1 MLPSGLP
8 EAVADEEPLARFLT
22 SSSLHS
28 ATVVKPA
35 AFMPSPK
42 DGNTSVFRHPAEP
55 IEALVAIARAHVVR
69 EKNLHGV
76 AMCRAEQVR
85 LAGLTVTAQEPP
97 PRHANIGGWPVV
109 QDDPEQTKAQRK
121 ERALLIAQSAMLV
134 RL

>member
-8 EAVADEEPLARFLT
+8 EAVGDEEPLARFLT

-28 ATVVKPA
+28 GSVVKPA

-42 DGNTSVFRHPAEP
+42 DGNTSVFRHAAEP
-55 IEALVAIARAHVVR
+55 TDALVAIARAHVVR
-69 EKNLHGV
+69 ERTLYGV
-76 AMCRAEQVR
+76 AMCSTEQVR
-85 LAGLTVTAQEPP
+85 LAGLTVAAQEPP

-109 QDDPEQTKAQRK
+109 QDDPDQTKAQRK
-121 ERALLIAQSAMLV
+121 ERALLIAQSATLV